1 MSSVP
6 RDSDAPA
13 AAPRHLPDPTREYD
27 DPTAKLVGR
36 LTRLSFPIWGMFWL
50 AVVHALIFASD
61 ILVPITASVLGY
73 FLLNAPRR
81 WLARLGIPDGV
92 SAALF
97 TILLG
102 ALLVLGGLA
111 LADPMYAFVTD
122 IPSLIEEGLAELQ
135 GPGGLL
141 EPFARAADA
150 TNEAM
155 REAQTSDGEA
165 PPVAVEVVNEGP
177 GLGGSVVTLAPG
189 LLSQI
194 VLSVVLLY
202 FLVAS
207 GDLFI
212 QKAVQ
217 VARRFEDK
225 RQTVMT
231 IRTIE
236 ARLGNYLGAI
246 TLINAGLGVAIGTAM
261 WICGLPTPIM
271 IGAMAMALN
280 FVPFVGAVVGALVV
294 GVIAFVEFG
303 TVWSAILVFLTYYA
317 LTSFEGQFVTPT
329 LVGQRLRLNVVA
341 VFLAV
346 AFFAWIWSVMGMV
359 VAVPMLIVVKVVCDS
374 VPRLRRVG
382 LFLGD
387 AEGFLPGAAR
397 LDEPDTRASKER

>member
-1 MSSVP
+1 MARRSDDIGGVP
-6 RDSDAPA
+6 
-13 AAPRHLPDPTREYD
+13 PRPDLPDRPDPTD
-27 DPTAKLVGR
+27 LLVGR
-36 LTRLSFPIWGMFWL
+36 LTRLSFPIWGIFWIL
-50 AVVHALIFASD
+50 MIHALIFASEL
-61 ILVPITASVLGY
+61 LVPITASILGY

-81 WLARLGIPDGV
+81 WLARLGVPDAV
-92 SAALF
+92 SAAF
-97 TILLG
+97 FAILLVA
-102 ALLVLGGLA
+102 ALFLGGLA

-122 IPSLIEEGLAELQ
+122 IPVLLQEGLASLQ
-135 GPGGLL
+135 GPGGFL
-141 EPFARAADA
+141 EPFSRAADA
-150 TNEAM
+150 TEAAM
-155 REAQTSDGEA
+155 REAQSARGEA
-165 PPVAVEVVNEGP
+165 APLAVEVVNEGQ
-177 GLGGSVVTLAPG
+177 GLGGSVVSLAPG
-189 LLSQI
+189 LLSQL

-217 VARRFEDK
+217 AADRFEDK
-225 RQTVMT
+225 RNTLTT
-231 IRTIE
+231 IRMIE

-246 TLINAGLGVAIGTAM
+246 TLINAGLGLVIGLAM
-261 WICGLPTPIM
+261 WVWGMPTPVM

-294 GVIAFVEFG
+294 AVIAFVEWG
-303 TVWSAILVFLTYYA
+303 SLWTALLICATYYA
-317 LTSFEGQFVTPT
+317 LTAIEGQLVTPT

-374 VPRLRRVG
+374 VPRLRRIG

-387 AEGFLPGAAR
+387 AEGFVQTDEIDR
-397 LDEPDTRASKER
+397 LSTETRAGLG